1 MGMLGLPPRG
11 SMRAKDIRDLQGRMP
26 HAGDLRRV
34 QGLDRADHFTQ
45 DVGGHL
51 RIERCRLKFLVP
63 EQHLDHAD
71 IHLLLKE
78 VGGETMPPM
87 PSSA

>member
-1 MGMLGLPPRG
+1 MGALGLPPRRPV
-11 SMRAKDIRDLQGRMP
+11 RAEDIRDLQGRMP

-34 QGLDRADHFTQ
+34 QSLDRADHFAQ
-45 DVGGHL
+45 NVGGHL
-51 RIERCRLKFLVP
+51 CIERRGFKLLVP
-63 EQHLDHAD
+63 EQHLDHPD
-71 IHLLLKE
+71 IHLLLQE